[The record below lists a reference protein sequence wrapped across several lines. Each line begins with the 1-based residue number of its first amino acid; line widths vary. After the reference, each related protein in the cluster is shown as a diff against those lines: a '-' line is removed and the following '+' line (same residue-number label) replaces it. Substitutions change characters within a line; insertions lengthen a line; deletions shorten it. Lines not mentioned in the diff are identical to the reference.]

1 MRGTVLSLSRIVILA
16 VAVAGL
22 AGCGRNGV
30 PITREAAAAEEA
42 NRTQGLVPVPSQQRE
57 STRLPKPKRDFV
69 LDPLL

>member
-1 MRGTVLSLSRIVILA
+1 MRPFAALLRTIALLA
-16 VAVAGL
+16 LVAGL

-42 NRTQGLVPVPSQQRE
+42 NRTQGLVPFPSQQRE